1 MHGSAPSAAASCSA
15 SANPHLTI
23 CSASKHHH
31 CSYYLTSGSKFGA
44 EYLVYP
50 GDPFLFHA
58 QFTGHLVDESEV
70 LRPCLLAGTAR
81 GSHSARKHLLFLIKG
96 KVS

>member
-1 MHGSAPSAAASCSA
+1 M
-15 SANPHLTI
+15 L
-23 CSASKHHH
+23 H
-31 CSYYLTSGSKFGA
+31 CCRYYLTSGSKFGA

-58 QFTGHLVDESEV
+58 QFTGHLVDEGEV

-96 KVS
+96 EVSPEWGKD

>member
-1 MHGSAPSAAASCSA
+1 MV
-15 SANPHLTI
+15 
-23 CSASKHHH
+23 H
-31 CSYYLTSGSKFGA
+31 CCRYYLTSGSKFGA

-58 QFTGHLVDESEV
+58 QFTGHLVDESEI

-96 KVS
+96 KVSK